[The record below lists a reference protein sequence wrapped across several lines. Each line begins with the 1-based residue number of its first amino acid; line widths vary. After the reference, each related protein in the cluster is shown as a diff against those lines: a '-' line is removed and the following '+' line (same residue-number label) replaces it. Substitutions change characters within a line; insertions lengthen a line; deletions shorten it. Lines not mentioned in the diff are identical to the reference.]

1 MGSVVQAQFGRQ
13 QAIPE
18 AKGDRVADNKRTG
31 FVLMYRSL
39 LSVPFKN
46 MPERFALWVHLM
58 LEASYDSDAVTFN
71 RNTIRRQRGQ
81 IVTSVAKLA
90 QECGISEDSARR
102 SLEAFD
108 RDGMISRMTQR
119 GSRGYTVIELRNYDD
134 YQRGITRVFNET
146 NSADLNAN
154 LKPAPPLGSE
164 GDSNELGTYLPAD
177 FGAELNAEDL
187 NKINNKTNTG
197 IQSNSCPVSDETE
210 RRRSIAKTVLDRFNE
225 LAGSRYQDKPA
236 QMKFITA
243 RLADGY
249 SVDDM
254 VLVAEFKTAH
264 WLNHVEQCQYL
275 RPSTVYGS
283 EKFAGYLMA
292 AQRWVTAG
300 RPRCVNGQWE
310 GYENPSRH
318 AAATPP
324 NTQHET
330 QAQVSRR
337 SLEMQADLAVSAGWI
352 MAEERE
358 SHIQALAQDALDK
371 GMALTGM
378 EIPA

>member
-1 MGSVVQAQFGRQ
+1 MGSVVRAEFGRPMVA
-13 QAIPE
+13 QA
-18 AKGDRVADNKRTG
+18 AKGERVSDNKRTG

-46 MPERFALWVHLM
+46 MPERFAVWVHLM

-90 QECGISEDSARR
+90 QECGVSEDSARR
-102 SLEAFD
+102 SLEAFE

-119 GSRGYTVIELRNYDD
+119 GSRGYTVIALSNYDD
-134 YQRGITRVFNET
+134 YQRGINRAFDET
-146 NSADLNAN
+146 NFAELDAN
-154 LKPAPPLGSE
+154 LKAAPALGAS
-164 GDSNELGTYLPAD
+164 GYSNELPAD
-177 FGAELNAEDL
+177 LGAELHAELHAEDL
-187 NKINNKTNTG
+187 NKINNKTNSE

-225 LAGSRYQDKPA
+225 LAGSRFQDKPA

-243 RLADGY
+243 RLSDGY

-264 WLNHVEQCQYL
+264 WLNNVAQCQYL

-283 EKFAGYLMA
+283 EKFAGYLVA

-310 GYENPSRH
+310 GYEQPSRH

-337 SLEMQADLAVSAGWI
+337 SLEMQADLAVSAGRI
-352 MAEERE
+352 MPEERE
-358 SHIQALAQDALDK
+358 SHIQELAQDALDK